1 MMAVLA
7 ETKEL
12 ELWQTQLQQGLT
24 EMGLSLT
31 PGQQQ
36 QLLQYLALLQKWNRG
51 SNLTAVRDPV
61 EMVPRH
67 LLDSLSILGL
77 LQGERILDIG
87 TGPGLPGIPL
97 AIASPQRRYTLLD
110 SNGKKS
116 RFVQQVKL
124 DLALAQVQVVQSRAE
139 EFTQGEGFDTITSR
153 ALASLPKIVEWSQHL
168 LAADGY
174 LLAMKGSLPEVEMRE
189 LERRGAHIQVHP
201 LRVPMS
207 IGERHAILISFPA
220 TPNK

>member
-31 PGQQQ
+31 TGQQQ

-51 SNLTAVRDPV
+51 SNLTAVRDPA

-139 EFTQGEGFDTITSR
+139 EFTQGEGFDIITSR

-189 LERRGAHIQVHP
+189 LEGRGAHIQVHP

-220 TPNK
+220 TANK